1 MKRDNGSTVCALL
14 CCVLCDEWQ
23 VAQLKEMFMP
33 FSIGKRSC
41 IGQNLAIMELRVI
54 LANIVKHFD
63 FELVEDIDI
72 EYFVTIKPAA
82 LRMKMTSRI

>member
-1 MKRDNGSTVCALL
+1 MSVCVCAW
-14 CCVLCDEWQ
+14 DEWQ

-82 LRMKMTSRI
+82 LRMKMTPRI

>member
-1 MKRDNGSTVCALL
+1 VCAW
-14 CCVLCDEWQ
+14 DEWQ

-63 FELVEDIDI
+63 FELVEDIELDL
-72 EYFVTIKPAA
+72 FVTLKPVKFD
-82 LRMKMTSRI
+82 LRIFRRQIGNV